1 MGCTCSGSAAECWR
15 PHAID
20 ATGAPALTCERA
32 RAQAA
37 WWSTGA
43 RWRPRSCSAS
53 SWTSLCAWRRRSRA
67 SRCRCRPALR
77 ARPAASPARPRAGCS
92 TTRAR
97 GRTPWSARR
106 TGTWRLTS
114 RRAPRAG
121 ARAGAAGAGQAGAGA
136 SLGAGFAV
144 WLQAARRAR
153 RDPATAVGT
162 GEQGDAVAHAPQR
175 GLAAGVRPMRR
186 AGPRGRAG
194 RAGAAEHRAV
204 CVMPDAWRESCGR
217 WWSRLLRRGQR
228 ARPRTR
234 VPPAAQQVVGKV

>member
-153 RDPATAVGT
+153 RDPA
-162 GEQGDAVAHAPQR
+162 DCCRH
-175 GLAAGVRPMRR
+175 RR
-186 AGPRGRAG
+186 ARRCCGSRAATGPGRG
-194 RAGAAEHRAV
+194 
-204 CVMPDAWRESCGR
+204 CSPDAPCRTPGACWSCRCCRAQGR
-217 WWSRLLRRGQR
+217 VCH
-228 ARPRTR
+228 A
-234 VPPAAQQVVGKV
+234 